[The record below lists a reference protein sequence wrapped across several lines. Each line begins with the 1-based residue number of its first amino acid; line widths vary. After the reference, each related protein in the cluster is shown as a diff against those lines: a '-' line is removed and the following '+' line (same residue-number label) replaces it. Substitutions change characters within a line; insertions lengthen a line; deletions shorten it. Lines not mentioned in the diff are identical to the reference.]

1 MTFLPECLL
10 TTWSPTPVSWASK
23 RRYHIRKVEINF
35 CKEFCRSV
43 SGKHEENGSCIFS
56 PNSSIIE
63 STNVVSVSSVEKTS
77 SLFFS
82 QMHSQKNSESNN
94 TEIGYNS
101 VLTDFSCDDSSI
113 YLKNGNFCMPKCL
126 KSPSPDQ
133 LPMPP
138 TQWVSAN

>member
-1 MTFLPECLL
+1 M
-10 TTWSPTPVSWASK
+10 
-23 RRYHIRKVEINF
+23 F

-43 SGKHEENGSCIFS
+43 SGKHEEYGSCISS
-56 PNSSIIE
+56 PNCLMFE
-63 STNVVSVSSVEKTS
+63 STNDVAVSSLEKTS
-77 SLFFS
+77 PLFFS
-82 QMHSQKNSESNN
+82 QMNSQKSNENNN
-94 TEIGYNS
+94 TEIGYTS
-101 VLTDFSCDDSSI
+101 VLSDFSCDDSSL